1 MIHPMHSFPHSL
13 IHSFIPLF
21 TLLSR
26 KRFLSSHDVWKGCF
40 GVKSRDESRQFLL
53 SSSAWGGLE
62 GESQVTTFHFEGAMD
77 ALLLS
82 PFYKIGALILG
93 SRHGLHR
100 QHWVMPKLAESPR
113 VRIFLAVGEVSP
125 EGGCKCQAVEA
136 LFGI

>member
-1 MIHPMHSFPHSL
+1 MVQGV
-13 IHSFIPLF
+13 
-21 TLLSR
+21 SR
-26 KRFLSSHDVWKGCF
+26 
-40 GVKSRDESRQFLL
+40 
-53 SSSAWGGLE
+53 
-62 GESQVTTFHFEGAMD
+62 GERQVTKLHFEGEID

-93 SRHGLHR
+93 SRCGPYR

-125 EGGCKCQAVEA
+125 EGGCKWQPVEA